1 MSAKNIQSP
10 ENTTFFIEKL
20 SGLVWRFIFL
30 FIAMSDNVISYPNSG
45 LYFKEK
51 KLIPI
56 PMLDNWGPIPFLEAC
71 LISVCVPVI
80 MLDAGLA

>member
-1 MSAKNIQSP
+1 
-10 ENTTFFIEKL
+10 
-20 SGLVWRFIFL
+20 
-30 FIAMSDNVISYPNSG
+30 MSDNVISYPNSG

-71 LISVCVPVI
+71 LINVCVPVI